1 MKGVIVKK
9 VLCIFSATSALYRLL
24 KVFDNDTDTS
34 TIDNGAIRVTGIKT
48 GILKDN
54 V

>member
-9 VLCIFSATSALYRLL
+9 FQCLFSATSAL
-24 KVFDNDTDTS
+24 KVFDNDADTG
-34 TIDNGAIRVTGIKT
+34 TIDNGTIRVTGIKNWN
-48 GILKDN
+48 LKDN

>member
-1 MKGVIVKK
+1 MKGVIVKEGQ
-9 VLCIFSATSALYRLL
+9 CIFSATSALYRLL

-34 TIDNGAIRVTGIKT
+34 TIDNGTIRVTGIKNWN
-48 GILKDN
+48 LKDN